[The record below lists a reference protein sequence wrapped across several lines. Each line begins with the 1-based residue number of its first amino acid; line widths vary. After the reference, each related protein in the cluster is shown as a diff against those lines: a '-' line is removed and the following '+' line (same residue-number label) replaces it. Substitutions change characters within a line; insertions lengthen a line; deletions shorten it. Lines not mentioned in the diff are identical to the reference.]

1 MKGSPLSFT
10 IITDMDALRF
20 LREDEDRVE
29 FKESFSRD
37 VVRVGAAFAN
47 AEGGIIVIGAD
58 RAGEVVGVDGAEE
71 LSREIME
78 SFRKHTDPQ
87 IIPEITPLT
96 TERGTLLFI
105 RIPEFPLKPVQF
117 DGKCYVREGRKVRL
131 LGPEEIAELHLKSLG
146 LSWDAFPARDAGIDD
161 LDLDRFAHYVEKA
174 RRAERRNFPDKPLR
188 ELLEELELVRE
199 GKPTWAAVLLF
210 GRDPQRF
217 LPQAVVH
224 CGRTRGL
231 SEIVDH
237 RLLGGTIIDQVD
249 EAMTFIKKH
258 IAVHLVISESPER
271 MEVWDFP
278 LEALREAVIN
288 AIVHRD
294 YREPSDIQLRITD
307 DKVSIWNPGCL
318 PEGITV
324 EGLYGM
330 THPSRP
336 RNRLI
341 SQIFYDLGLI
351 ERYGSGVP
359 RMIEA
364 FRKAGLPTPLFE
376 EAHGG
381 FSVTFIKDLY
391 TDDRLEEMGLTD
403 REIEIVRYL
412 KKKGEAKLSDI
423 KDLFPA
429 LSDKTV
435 YRMLQNLVESGILR
449 ATGEK
454 KGRRYT
460 LK

>member
-1 MKGSPLSFT
+1 LKGSPLSFT

-20 LREDEDRVE
+20 LREDEDRLE
-29 FKESFSRD
+29 FKEGFSRD
-37 VVRVGAAFAN
+37 VVKLGAAFAN
-47 AEGGIIVIGAD
+47 AEGGLIVLGAD
-58 RAGEVVGVDGAEE
+58 RTGQVVGVEGAEE
-71 LSREIME
+71 LVREIIE
-78 SFRKHTDPQ
+78 SFKKHTDPQ
-87 IIPEITPLT
+87 MIPEITPLG
-96 TERGTLLFI
+96 TERGTLLLI
-105 RIPEFPLKPVQF
+105 RVPEFPLKPVQF
-117 DGKCYVREGRKVRL
+117 DGKCYVKEGRKVRL

-174 RRAERRNFPDKPLR
+174 RKTERRNFPDRPPR
-188 ELLEELELVRE
+188 ELLEKLELVRE

-258 IAVHLVISESPER
+258 LTVHLVISESPER

-307 DKVSIWNPGCL
+307 DKVSIWNPGRL

-423 KDLFPA
+423 KDLFPT

-435 YRMLQNLVESGILR
+435 YRMLQNMVESGILR
-449 ATGEK
+449 ARGEK

>member
-1 MKGSPLSFT
+1 MSFT
-10 IITDMDALRF
+10 INNDMDSVEILRGKEERIEF
-20 LREDEDRVE
+20 REG
-29 FKESFSRD
+29 FSKE
-37 VVRVGAAFAN
+37 VIKVGSAFAN
-47 AEGGIIVIGAD
+47 AEGGLIVLGAD
-58 RAGEVVGVDGAEE
+58 RNGGVVGIEEAEE
-71 LSREIME
+71 LGREIVE
-78 SFRKHTDPQ
+78 GFKKHTDPQ
-87 IIPEITPLT
+87 IIPEITTLR
-96 TERGTLLFI
+96 TEKGTLLLI

-117 DGKCYVREGRKVRL
+117 DGKCYMREGKKVRL
-131 LGPEEIAELHLKSLG
+131 LGPEEIAELHLRSLG
-146 LSWDAFPARDAGIDD
+146 LSWDAFPARDAEIGD
-161 LDLDRFAHYVEKA
+161 LDLDRFALYVEKA
-174 RRAERRNFPDKPLR
+174 RKAGRRSFPDKPLS
-188 ELLEELELVRE
+188 ELLADLELVRE
-199 GKPTWAAVLLF
+199 DRPTWAAVLLF

-224 CGRTRGL
+224 CGRTKGL

-237 RLLGGTIIDQVD
+237 RLLGGTVIEQVD
-249 EAMTFIKKH
+249 EAMTFIKRH

-307 DKVSIWNPGCL
+307 DKVSIWNPGHL
-318 PEGITV
+318 PDGITV

-364 FRKAGLPTPLFE
+364 LERAGLPTPLFE

-449 ATGEK
+449 ASGEK